1 MGKVLNG
8 SKLGQAGQQVL
19 KAANDKWTATLQAM
33 AAQLQALQ
41 QQYQSGMATLSA
53 SALAAKKGEIDKAQ
67 LQLQYQQSERDADMQ
82 QVSQRL
88 SDDFDSKVG
97 PILDA
102 IRAERKIWMLFD
114 LSDMGGGL
122 TIVGSHPGLDL
133 SAEVIRRLDAQ

>member
-1 MGKVLNG
+1 MAKVLNG
-8 SKLGQAGQQVL
+8 SKLGQGGQQVL
-19 KAANDKWTATLQAM
+19 KAANDKWTTTLQSL
-33 AAQLQALQ
+33 AARGQALQ
-41 QQYQSGMATLSA
+41 QEYQAGIATLSA

-67 LQLQYQQSERDADMQ
+67 LQLEYQQKERDADLQ

-102 IRAERKIWMLFD
+102 IRAERKLWIIFD
-114 LSDMGGGL
+114 LSDMGGL